1 MARRLCPVC
10 LGNYIIRADIRT
22 CSRECSKESMHW
34 SPAYRAEREAKAS
47 RPLLDIR
54 DVLKAISHS
63 KEGIEA
69 NDPDS
74 IEGGSNGVG
83 VEEDVDVD
91 ELIEPNEMP
100 PTLKKLFE
108 GGGSEGNGGIS

>member
-74 IEGGSNGVG
+74 IGSE
-83 VEEDVDVD
+83 VEEDVD